1 MQQFTRK
8 AIKQS
13 LISLLQSKPL
23 DAITVKSVIDEC
35 GISRNTFYYHYH
47 DIYDVLED
55 IFNDAIN
62 ETLSIVGDDFDWELV
77 FQRMAGN
84 AIMNKQLIANIYTSR
99 YIDGIITYATNAIG
113 TVLENKIRKDYSIK
127 NIEADEEDVKL
138 VCTFFKH
145 AIMGTFSEWIQ
156 SGMKSDPDV
165 VIRKMGKIFP
175 QNIDYLIENMKKY

>member
-84 AIMNKQLIANIYTSR
+84 AIMNKQLIANIR
-99 YIDGIITYATNAIG
+99 N
-113 TVLENKIRKDYSIK
+113 DYLIK

-156 SGMKSDPDV
+156 NGMKSDPDV